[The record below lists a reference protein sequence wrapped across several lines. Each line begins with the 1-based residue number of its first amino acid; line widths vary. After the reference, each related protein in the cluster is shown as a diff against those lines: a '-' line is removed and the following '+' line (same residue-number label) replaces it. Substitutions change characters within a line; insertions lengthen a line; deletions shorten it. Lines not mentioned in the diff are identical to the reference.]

1 MTGPDP
7 SDLGDRIAKAQ
18 AQQAERTNRA
28 ERRRK
33 ETATSPAGMALRYS
47 SELVAAVLVGVGLG
61 LLIDH
66 FAGTSPW
73 GLLVMMGFGMA
84 AGFRNLMRA
93 AKQLTEQAQA
103 AAKAAETKDEKAE

>member
-1 MTGPDP
+1 MSGPDP

-18 AQQAERTNRA
+18 AQREERTRRA
-28 ERRRK
+28 ERQRK
-33 ETATSPAGMALRYS
+33 ESANTPASMALRYS

-66 FAGTSPW
+66 FAKTSPW

-84 AGFRNLMRA
+84 TGLRNLMRA
-93 AKQLTEQAQA
+93 AKELSEQAQKSA
-103 AAKAAETKDEKAE
+103 DTPESTDEKT

>member
-18 AQQAERTNRA
+18 AVREEKTKRA
-28 ERRRK
+28 ERQRK
-33 ETATSPAGMALRYS
+33 NSANTPASMALRYS

-66 FAGTSPW
+66 FANTSPW
-73 GLLVMMGFGMA
+73 GLLVMMGFGIATGM
-84 AGFRNLMRA
+84 RNLMRA
-93 AKQLTEQAQA
+93 AKQLSENAQNS
-103 AAKAAETKDEKAE
+103 AETPEQTDEKT